1 MSQAEVFP
9 RENPDRRFLPDI
21 PSKSASRRNADA
33 RYFSEGKVD
42 VYSSNGKYRYCSGR
56 IVNLSKSGMLIEP
69 DRKLRV
75 GDKVVL
81 RFFLAA
87 GTMPE
92 GYESFV
98 RLPARVVRL
107 DASTGNAAF
116 AFEKSITEYLHRRR
130 WRYFEAAS
138 LLGIM
143 LTLIGVW
150 FIKKESIFYFWF
162 DVPIF
167 LYGLCALF
175 YLLSRFFFAALYR
188 PYPVDP
194 QFTPSVTIVVPCF
207 NEEEW
212 IEKTVRGCLNQ
223 QYPEEHL
230 QLIVVDDGSSDN
242 TLAVLKEVRAKIYD
256 EVGERFLIHAFPKNR
271 GKRHAMAAG
280 ARMAT
285 GDVVVFVDSDSFLQP
300 LSILNVVQPLK
311 DPKVGASTGR
321 CEVENKWTNLLT
333 KMQAVRY
340 FVGFRIF
347 KAAESIFDTV
357 TCLSGP
363 LACYRRDVL
372 MRHLDAWE
380 HQTYLGQPATFGD
393 DRSLT
398 NFVLTG
404 HYAVYQHSAVTHT
417 IVPSTYGKFYTQQMR
432 WKRSWLRE
440 SLKACL
446 FMWRKEPFM
455 AISFYLGL
463 LLPVLA
469 PFVVLR
475 AFVFMPAAY
484 GIWPIM
490 YIAGVF
496 FMSMLMCTSYL
507 FLKRSNLWLYGV
519 PFCFFY
525 LTVLLWQILWA
536 LLTFW
541 QSNWGTRPSSHDTHE
556 AGPTA

>member
-1 MSQAEVFP
+1 MPQVEVFP
-9 RENPDRRFLPDI
+9 REKPDRRFLPDI
-21 PSKSASRRNADA
+21 PTKSASRRSSDT

-56 IVNLSKSGMLIEP
+56 IINLSESGMLIEP

-98 RLPARVVRL
+98 KLPARVVRL
-107 DASTGNAAF
+107 DASLGGAAF
-116 AFEKSITEYLHRRR
+116 TFEKNLTEYLRRRR

-194 QFTPSVTIVVPCF
+194 QFTPSVTIVIPCF

-223 QYPEEHL
+223 QYPEDRL
-230 QLIVVDDGSSDN
+230 QLIVVDDGSSDG
-242 TLAVLKEVRAKIYD
+242 TLAVLKEVRDKIYD
-256 EVGERFLIHAFPKNR
+256 EVGERFTIHAFPKNR

-285 GDVVVFVDSDSFLQP
+285 GDMVVFVDSDSFLQP

-311 DPKVGASTGR
+311 NPKVGASTGR

-372 MRHLDAWE
+372 MRYLDAWE

-398 NFVLTG
+398 NFVLTS

-417 IVPSTYGKFYTQQMR
+417 IVPSTYHTFYTQQMR

-440 SLKACL
+440 SLKASL

-475 AFVFMPAAY
+475 AFIFVPAAY
-484 GIWPIM
+484 GVWPIT

-541 QSNWGTRPSSHDTHE
+541 QSNWGTRPSSHDTHD
-556 AGPTA
+556 AGEMS